1 MFIVV
6 LTAALTLMHYYLWRR
21 LIHGTTSPGWARR
34 ALTLAFLVPTAALV
48 VTIGSR
54 VATVLS
60 VAFGDDGLVWVERVG
75 YIWLGLVFYLTLTLL
90 VTEPVR
96 LALRGWA
103 RRPAEPADAPSGAIG
118 GRRLLV
124 NRATAAVASVVSV
137 AVVGVGIG
145 TAMGPPKLLTVP
157 VGLQGLD
164 PAFDGYR
171 IAMVNDVHLGVFA
184 NRAQTERI
192 VAMLNDTDPD
202 LVVIVGDLVD
212 DTVGHLAPAAE
223 PLRDLRSRDGVF
235 FVTGNHEYYVED
247 TPEWIDELSRL
258 GVRTLAND
266 NTAVRRGDAVLNLAG
281 VTDIVGQRLSQPPDF
296 DRALDG
302 VDESAPTVL
311 LAHQP
316 VQVHTAAEHG
326 VDLQLSGHT
335 HGGQMWPF
343 HYAVLAVQPALAGL
357 STVDGVQLYI
367 SRGAGFWGPPMR
379 VGAPPDVSV
388 LVLQP

>member
-1 MFIVV
+1 MFIVM
-6 LTAALTLMHYYLWRR
+6 LTAALALMHFYLWRR
-21 LIHGTTSPGWARR
+21 LIRGTSTPGWTRR

-60 VAFGDDGLVWVERVG
+60 WAFGEDGLAWVERVG

-96 LALRGWA
+96 WALRGWA
-103 RRPAEPADAPSGAIG
+103 RRPVDGAAPAGASG

-124 NRATAAVASVVSV
+124 NRATAAVAAVVSV
-137 AVVGVGIG
+137 AVVGVGIS
-145 TAMGPPKLLTVP
+145 TAMGPPNLLTVP
-157 VGLQGLD
+157 IRLQGLN

-171 IAMVNDVHLGVFA
+171 IAMVNDVHLGVFS

-192 VAMLNDTDPD
+192 VAMVNDTDPD

-223 PLRDLRSRDGVF
+223 PLRNLRSADGVY
-235 FVTGNHEYYVED
+235 FVTGNHEYYVDD
-247 TPEWIDELSRL
+247 TPEWIDELSQL
-258 GVRTLAND
+258 GVRTLANA
-266 NTAVRRGDAVLNLAG
+266 NTTIRRGDASFNLAG
-281 VTDIVGQRLSQPPDF
+281 VTDIVGERLSQPPDF
-296 DRALDG
+296 DRAMEGADDS
-302 VDESAPTVL
+302 VPTVL

-316 VQVHTAAEHG
+316 VQVREAAEHG

-343 HYAVLAVQPALAGL
+343 HYAVLSQQPALAGL
-357 STVDGVQLYI
+357 STIDGVQLYI
-367 SRGAGFWGPPMR
+367 SRGAGFWGPPVR
-379 VGAPPDVSV
+379 VGAPPDVSL